1 MAHSRISCK
10 QYEMAKKDPPRCSGK
25 KRKKAAKKAAKKS
38 RPKLGRYSGPG
49 VSRDDQSKFII
60 VKEAIAEGNL
70 KLARS
75 VARTMSSKAARKWL
89 RKALG

>member
-1 MAHSRISCK
+1 MPKKKHHGISCQ
-10 QYEMAKKDPPRCSGK
+10 QYKEAQKNPPRCDGK
-25 KRKKAAKKAAKKS
+25 KKAAKKS

-49 VSRDDQSKFII
+49 VTRDDQSKFII
-60 VKEAIAEGNL
+60 IKEAIAEGNL

-75 VARTMSSKAARKWL
+75 VARTMNSKAARKWL